1 MTSKTNNFL
10 KIFTPS
16 VLAVLFMVLS
26 GIFATSM
33 HCLIR
38 FATEDH
44 HPFEVAFFR
53 TIFVLLIFLPFVVKN
68 GFKSLK
74 PNNIKLQSYRAVIG
88 SVAMLCMFYGLSI
101 TELAKATA
109 LMFTVPIFATILAII
124 FLKEVV
130 GIRRWSAMFVGFFG
144 ALIVLRP
151 DIELGF
157 GPLLILCGSLMWS
170 SSVLMAKKLTQT
182 DSTLSITFWQ
192 AAGLIPA
199 TFILATQVW
208 QWPSFNQLLMFLLIA
223 IAGTLT
229 HWFLNEALKR
239 AEISALLPLDYLRL
253 IWSVSLGL
261 IFFNEIPPAGLWLGA
276 ALILGAS
283 TYIGVRQAKK
293 KKDELNTGTNISIKT
308 YLPPETGTIEPET

>member
-1 MTSKTNNFL
+1 MTNKTNNL
-10 KIFTPS
+10 PKIFTPS

-38 FATEDH
+38 FATEEN

-68 GFKSLK
+68 GFKTLK
-74 PNNIKLQSYRAVIG
+74 PNNIKLQSYRAIIG
-88 SVAMLCMFYGLSI
+88 SIAMLCMFYGLSI

-130 GIRRWSAMFVGFFG
+130 GIRRWSAMFIGFFG

-208 QWPSFNQLLMFLLIA
+208 QWPNLDQLIMFLLIA

-293 KKDELNTGTNISIKT
+293 KKDELNTNTNISI
-308 YLPPETGTIEPET
+308 

>member
-1 MTSKTNNFL
+1 MTNKTNNL
-10 KIFTPS
+10 PKIFTPS

-38 FATEDH
+38 FATEEN

-68 GFKSLK
+68 GFKTLK
-74 PNNIKLQSYRAVIG
+74 PNNIKLQSYRAIIG
-88 SVAMLCMFYGLSI
+88 SVAMLCMFYG
-101 TELAKATA
+101 
-109 LMFTVPIFATILAII
+109 
-124 FLKEVV
+124 
-130 GIRRWSAMFVGFFG
+130 
-144 ALIVLRP
+144 
-151 DIELGF
+151 
-157 GPLLILCGSLMWS
+157 
-170 SSVLMAKKLTQT
+170 
-182 DSTLSITFWQ
+182 LSITFWQ

-208 QWPSFNQLLMFLLIA
+208 QWPNLDQLIMFLLIA

-293 KKDELNTGTNISIKT
+293 KKDELNTNTNISI
-308 YLPPETGTIEPET
+308 

>member
-1 MTSKTNNFL
+1 MTYKINNFS
-10 KIFTPS
+10 KVFTPS

-38 FATEDH
+38 FATEEN

-53 TIFVLLIFLPFVVKN
+53 TVFVLLIFLPFVVKN
-68 GFKSLK
+68 GFKTLK
-74 PNNIKLQSYRAVIG
+74 PNNIKLQSYRAIIG

-182 DSTLSITFWQ
+182 DSTLTITFWQ

-199 TFILATQVW
+199 TFILAIQVW
-208 QWPSFNQLLMFLLIA
+208 EWPSLNQLFMFLLIA

-253 IWSVSLGL
+253 IWSVSLGF

-283 TYIGVRQAKK
+283 TYIGVRQVKK
-293 KKDELNTGTNISIKT
+293 KKEELNTNTNISI
-308 YLPPETGTIEPET
+308 

>member
-1 MTSKTNNFL
+1 MKKENNF
-10 KIFTPS
+10 FTFLSPS
-16 VLAVLFMVLS
+16 VLAVLFMILS
-26 GIFATSM
+26 GFFATTM

-53 TIFVLLIFLPFVVKN
+53 TIFVLIIFLPLVARN
-68 GFKSLK
+68 GITSLK
-74 PNNIKLQSYRAVIG
+74 SNNVKLQTFRAIVG

-109 LMFTVPIFATILAII
+109 LMFTVPIFATILAIL
-124 FLKEVV
+124 FLKEIV
-130 GIRRWSAMFVGFFG
+130 GVRRWMAMLVGFSG

-157 GPLLILCGSLMWS
+157 GPLLILCASLMWS
-170 SSVLMAKKLTQT
+170 SSMLMAKTLTKT
-182 DSTLSITFWQ
+182 DTISSITFWQ

-199 TFILATQVW
+199 TFILAIQVW
-208 QWPSFNQLLMFLLIA
+208 EWPNLSQLFMFLMIA
-223 IAGTLT
+223 IAGTLV

-253 IWSVSLGL
+253 IWSVSMGF
-261 IFFNEIPPAGLWLGA
+261 IFFNELPKAGLWLGA

-283 TYIGVRQAKK
+283 TYIGIRQTQKK
-293 KKDELNTGTNISIKT
+293 KENLNTNNNISI
-308 YLPPETGTIEPET
+308 

>member
-1 MTSKTNNFL
+1 MKKENNF
-10 KIFTPS
+10 FTFLSPS
-16 VLAVLFMVLS
+16 VLAVLFMILS
-26 GIFATSM
+26 GFFATTM

-53 TIFVLLIFLPFVVKN
+53 TIFVLIIFLPLVARN
-68 GFKSLK
+68 GITSLK
-74 PNNIKLQSYRAVIG
+74 SNNVKLQTFRAIVG

-109 LMFTVPIFATILAII
+109 LMFTVPIFATILAIL
-124 FLKEVV
+124 FLKEIV
-130 GIRRWSAMFVGFFG
+130 GIRRWIAMLVGFSG

-157 GPLLILCGSLMWS
+157 GPLLILCASLMWS
-170 SSVLMAKKLTQT
+170 SSMLMAKTLTKT
-182 DSTLSITFWQ
+182 DTISSITFWQ

-199 TFILATQVW
+199 TFILAIQVW
-208 QWPSFNQLLMFLLIA
+208 EWPSLSQLFMFLMIA
-223 IAGTLT
+223 IAGTLV

-253 IWSVSLGL
+253 IWSVSMGF
-261 IFFNEIPPAGLWLGA
+261 IFFNELPQAGLWLGA

-283 TYIGVRQAKK
+283 TYIGIRQTQKK
-293 KKDELNTGTNISIKT
+293 KENLNTNNNISI
-308 YLPPETGTIEPET
+308 

>member
-1 MTSKTNNFL
+1 MTNKKDNLS

-16 VLAVLFMVLS
+16 ILAILFMVLS

-38 FATEDH
+38 FATEEN

-68 GFKSLK
+68 GFKTLK
-74 PNNIKLQSYRAVIG
+74 PNNIKLQSYRAIIG

-199 TFILATQVW
+199 TFVLATQVW
-208 QWPSFNQLLMFLLIA
+208 EWPNLNQLFMFLLIA

-253 IWSVSLGL
+253 IWSVSLGF

-283 TYIGVRQAKK
+283 TYIGVRQVKK
-293 KKDELNTGTNISIKT
+293 KKEELNTNTNISI
-308 YLPPETGTIEPET
+308 

>member
-1 MTSKTNNFL
+1 MTNKTYNL
-10 KIFTPS
+10 SKIFTPS

-38 FATEDH
+38 FATEEN

-68 GFKSLK
+68 GFKTLK
-74 PNNIKLQSYRAVIG
+74 PNNVKLQSYRAIIG

-130 GIRRWSAMFVGFFG
+130 GIRRWNAMLIGFFG

-208 QWPSFNQLLMFLLIA
+208 QWPNLDQLIMFLLIA

-261 IFFNEIPPAGLWLGA
+261 IFFNEIPPAGLWFGA

-293 KKDELNTGTNISIKT
+293 KKDELNTNTNINI
-308 YLPPETGTIEPET
+308 

>member
-1 MTSKTNNFL
+1 MTNKTNNL
-10 KIFTPS
+10 PKIFTPS

-38 FATEDH
+38 FATEDN

-53 TIFVLLIFLPFVVKN
+53 TIFVLLIFLPFVAKN
-68 GFKSLK
+68 GFKTLK
-74 PNNIKLQSYRAVIG
+74 PNNIKLQSYRAIIG

-199 TFILATQVW
+199 TFVLATQVW
-208 QWPSFNQLLMFLLIA
+208 EWPNLNQLFMFLLIA

-253 IWSVSLGL
+253 IWSVSLGF

-283 TYIGVRQAKK
+283 TYIGVRQVKK
-293 KKDELNTGTNISIKT
+293 KKEELNTNTNISI
-308 YLPPETGTIEPET
+308 

>member
-1 MTSKTNNFL
+1 MKKENNF
-10 KIFTPS
+10 FTFLSPS
-16 VLAVLFMVLS
+16 VLAVLFMILS
-26 GIFATSM
+26 GFFATTM

-53 TIFVLLIFLPFVVKN
+53 TIFVLIIFLPLVARN
-68 GFKSLK
+68 GITSLK
-74 PNNIKLQSYRAVIG
+74 SNNVKLQTFRAIVG

-109 LMFTVPIFATILAII
+109 LMFTVPIFATILAIL
-124 FLKEVV
+124 FLKEIV
-130 GIRRWSAMFVGFFG
+130 GVRRWMAMLVGFSG

-157 GPLLILCGSLMWS
+157 GPLLILCASLMWS
-170 SSVLMAKKLTQT
+170 SSMLMAKTLTKT
-182 DSTLSITFWQ
+182 DTISSITFWQ

-199 TFILATQVW
+199 TFILAIQVW
-208 QWPSFNQLLMFLLIA
+208 EWPSLSQLFMFLMIA
-223 IAGTLT
+223 IAGTLV

-253 IWSVSLGL
+253 IWSVSMGF
-261 IFFNEIPPAGLWLGA
+261 IFFNELPQAGLWFGA

-283 TYIGVRQAKK
+283 TYIGIRQTQKK
-293 KKDELNTGTNISIKT
+293 KENLNTNNNISI
-308 YLPPETGTIEPET
+308 

>member
-1 MTSKTNNFL
+1 MKKENNF
-10 KIFTPS
+10 FTFLSPS
-16 VLAVLFMVLS
+16 VLAVLFMILS
-26 GIFATSM
+26 GFFATTM

-53 TIFVLLIFLPFVVKN
+53 TIFVLIIFLPLVARN
-68 GFKSLK
+68 GITSLK
-74 PNNIKLQSYRAVIG
+74 SNNVKLQTFRAIVG

-109 LMFTVPIFATILAII
+109 LMFTVPIFATILAIL
-124 FLKEVV
+124 FLKEIV
-130 GIRRWSAMFVGFFG
+130 GIRRWMAMLVGFSG

-157 GPLLILCGSLMWS
+157 GPLLILCASLMWS
-170 SSVLMAKKLTQT
+170 SSMLMAKTLTKT
-182 DSTLSITFWQ
+182 DTISSITFWQ

-199 TFILATQVW
+199 TFILAIQVW
-208 QWPSFNQLLMFLLIA
+208 EWPSLSQLFMFLMIA
-223 IAGTLT
+223 IAGTLV

-253 IWSVSLGL
+253 IWSVSMGF
-261 IFFNEIPPAGLWLGA
+261 IFFNELPQAGLWFGA

-283 TYIGVRQAKK
+283 TYIGIRQTQKK
-293 KKDELNTGTNISIKT
+293 KENLNTNNNISI
-308 YLPPETGTIEPET
+308 

>member
-1 MTSKTNNFL
+1 MTNKKNNL
-10 KIFTPS
+10 SKIFTPS
-16 VLAVLFMVLS
+16 ILAILFMVLS

-38 FATEDH
+38 FATEEN

-68 GFKSLK
+68 GFKTLK
-74 PNNIKLQSYRAVIG
+74 PNNIKLQSYRAIIG

-208 QWPSFNQLLMFLLIA
+208 EWPNLNQLFMFLLIA

-253 IWSVSLGL
+253 IWSVSLGF

-283 TYIGVRQAKK
+283 TYIGVRQVKK
-293 KKDELNTGTNISIKT
+293 KKEELNTNTNISI
-308 YLPPETGTIEPET
+308 

>member
-1 MTSKTNNFL
+1 MTNKKNNL
-10 KIFTPS
+10 SKIFTPS
-16 VLAVLFMVLS
+16 ILAILFMVLS

-38 FATEDH
+38 FATEEN

-68 GFKSLK
+68 GFKTLK
-74 PNNIKLQSYRAVIG
+74 PNNIKLQSYRAIIG

-124 FLKEVV
+124 FLKEMV
-130 GIRRWSAMFVGFFG
+130 GIRRWSAMFIGFFG

-208 QWPSFNQLLMFLLIA
+208 QWPNLNQLFMFLLIA

-253 IWSVSLGL
+253 IWSVSLGF

-283 TYIGVRQAKK
+283 TYIGVRQVKK
-293 KKDELNTGTNISIKT
+293 KKEELNTNTNISI
-308 YLPPETGTIEPET
+308 

>member
-1 MTSKTNNFL
+1 MINKTYNL
-10 KIFTPS
+10 SKIFTPS

-38 FATEDH
+38 FATEEN

-68 GFKSLK
+68 GFKTLK
-74 PNNIKLQSYRAVIG
+74 PNNVKLQSYRAIIG

-130 GIRRWSAMFVGFFG
+130 GIRRWSAMLIGFFG

-182 DSTLSITFWQ
+182 DSTLCITFWQ

-208 QWPSFNQLLMFLLIA
+208 QWPNLDQLMMFLLIA

-261 IFFNEIPPAGLWLGA
+261 IFFNEIPPAGLWFGA

-293 KKDELNTGTNISIKT
+293 KKDELNTNTNINI
-308 YLPPETGTIEPET
+308 

>member
-1 MTSKTNNFL
+1 MTNKKNNL
-10 KIFTPS
+10 SKIFTPS
-16 VLAVLFMVLS
+16 ILAILFMVLS

-38 FATEDH
+38 FATEEN

-68 GFKSLK
+68 GFKTLK
-74 PNNIKLQSYRAVIG
+74 PNNIKLQSYRAIIG

-199 TFILATQVW
+199 TFVLATQVW
-208 QWPSFNQLLMFLLIA
+208 EWPNLNQLFMFLLIA

-253 IWSVSLGL
+253 IWSVSLGF

-283 TYIGVRQAKK
+283 TYIGVRQVKK
-293 KKDELNTGTNISIKT
+293 KKEELNTNTDISI
-308 YLPPETGTIEPET
+308 

>member
-1 MTSKTNNFL
+1 MNKENNSKVF
-10 KIFTPS
+10 FTPS
-16 VLAVLFMVLS
+16 VLAVFFMIFS
-26 GIFATSM
+26 GFFATTM

-53 TIFVLLIFLPFVVKN
+53 TVFVLIIFLPLVVRN
-68 GFKSLK
+68 GMNSLK
-74 PNNIKLQSYRAVIG
+74 SNNIKLQSFRAVVG

-124 FLKEVV
+124 FLKEIV
-130 GIRRWSAMFVGFFG
+130 GIRRWIAMLVGFSG

-157 GPLLILCGSLMWS
+157 GPLLILCASLMWS
-170 SSVLMAKKLTQT
+170 SSMLMAKTLTKT
-182 DSTLSITFWQ
+182 DTTLSITFWQ

-199 TFILATQVW
+199 TFLLAIQVW
-208 QWPSFNQLLMFLLIA
+208 EWPTLSQIFMFLMIA
-223 IAGTLT
+223 IAGTLV

-253 IWSVSLGL
+253 IWSVSMGF
-261 IFFNEIPPAGLWLGA
+261 IFFNELPHAGLWLGA

-283 TYIGVRQAKK
+283 TYIGIRQAKK
-293 KKDELNTGTNISIKT
+293 KKDELNTNSNI
-308 YLPPETGTIEPET
+308 TI

>member
-1 MTSKTNNFL
+1 MKKNNDKSK
-10 KIFTPS
+10 KILTPAVS
-16 VLAVLFMVLS
+16 AVLFMVLS
-26 GIFATSM
+26 GIFATTM

-38 FATEDH
+38 FATEEN

-53 TIFVLLIFLPFVVKN
+53 TIFVLLIFLPVVIKN

-74 PNNIKLQSYRAVIG
+74 PNNIKLQFFRALIG

-151 DIELGF
+151 DIELEF
-157 GPLLILCGSLMWS
+157 GQLLILCGSLMWS

-182 DSTLSITFWQ
+182 DNTLNITFWQ

-208 QWPSFNQLLMFLLIA
+208 EWPSLSQLFMFLLIA

-239 AEISALLPLDYLRL
+239 AEISVLLPLDYLRL
-253 IWSVSLGL
+253 IWSVSLGF
-261 IFFNEIPPAGLWLGA
+261 IFFSETPTAGLWLGA

-283 TYIGVRQAKK
+283 TYIGIRQVKK
-293 KKDELNTGTNISIKT
+293 KKEELNTSTNINI
-308 YLPPETGTIEPET
+308 

>member
-74 PNNIKLQSYRAVIG
+74 PNNIKLQSYRAIIG

-199 TFILATQVW
+199 TFILAIQVW

-293 KKDELNTGTNISIKT
+293 KKDELNTGTNISI
-308 YLPPETGTIEPET
+308 

>member
-1 MTSKTNNFL
+1 MNKDNKTS
-10 KIFTPS
+10 KIFTPA
-16 VLAVLFMVLS
+16 VLAVFFMIFS
-26 GIFATSM
+26 GLFATSM

-38 FATEDH
+38 FATEEN

-53 TIFVLLIFLPFVVKN
+53 TIFVLIIFLPVVAKN
-68 GFKSLK
+68 GFNSLK
-74 PNNIKLQSYRAVIG
+74 PYNIKLQTYRALVG

-124 FLKEVV
+124 FLKEIV
-130 GIRRWSAMFVGFFG
+130 GIRRWSAKFVGFTG

-151 DIELGF
+151 DVQLGL
-157 GPLLILCGSLMWS
+157 GPLLILCGSLLWS

-182 DSTLSITFWQ
+182 DNTMTITFWQ

-199 TFILATQVW
+199 TFVLATQVW
-208 QWPSFNQLLMFLLIA
+208 EWPTLNQLFMFLLIA
-223 IAGTLT
+223 IAGTMT

-253 IWSVSLGL
+253 IWSVSLGF
-261 IFFNEIPPAGLWLGA
+261 IFFDELPHAGLWLGA

-283 TYIGVRQAKK
+283 TYIGIRQSKK
-293 KKDELNTGTNISIKT
+293 RKEELNTNSNINI
-308 YLPPETGTIEPET
+308 

>member
-1 MTSKTNNFL
+1 MTNKKNNL
-10 KIFTPS
+10 SKIFTPS
-16 VLAVLFMVLS
+16 ILAILFMVLS

-38 FATEDH
+38 FATEEN

-53 TIFVLLIFLPFVVKN
+53 TIFVLLILLPFVVKN
-68 GFKSLK
+68 GFKTLK
-74 PNNIKLQSYRAVIG
+74 PNNIKLQSYRAIIG

-124 FLKEVV
+124 FLKEMV
-130 GIRRWSAMFVGFFG
+130 GIRRWSAMFIGFFG

-208 QWPSFNQLLMFLLIA
+208 QWPNLDQLIMFLLIA

-293 KKDELNTGTNISIKT
+293 KKDELNTNTNISI
-308 YLPPETGTIEPET
+308 

>member
-1 MTSKTNNFL
+1 MNKENNSKVF
-10 KIFTPS
+10 FTPP
-16 VLAVLFMVLS
+16 VLAVFFMIFS
-26 GIFATSM
+26 GFFATTM

-53 TIFVLLIFLPFVVKN
+53 TIFVLIIFLPLVARN
-68 GFKSLK
+68 GISSLK
-74 PNNIKLQSYRAVIG
+74 SNNIKLQTFRAIVG

-109 LMFTVPIFATILAII
+109 LMFTVPIFATILAIL
-124 FLKEVV
+124 FLKEIV
-130 GIRRWSAMFVGFFG
+130 GIRRWIAMLIGFSG

-157 GPLLILCGSLMWS
+157 GPLLILCASLMWS
-170 SSVLMAKKLTQT
+170 SSMLMAKTLTKT
-182 DSTLSITFWQ
+182 DSISSITFWQ

-199 TFILATQVW
+199 TFILAIPVW
-208 QWPSFNQLLMFLLIA
+208 QWPNLNQLFMFLMIA
-223 IAGTLT
+223 IAGTLV

-253 IWSVSLGL
+253 IWSVSMGF
-261 IFFNEIPPAGLWLGA
+261 IFFNELPHAGLWFGA

-283 TYIGVRQAKK
+283 TYIGIRQAQKK
-293 KKDELNTGTNISIKT
+293 KEELNTNSNISI
-308 YLPPETGTIEPET
+308 

>member
-1 MTSKTNNFL
+1 MNKENNYKVF
-10 KIFTPS
+10 FTPP
-16 VLAVLFMVLS
+16 VLAVFFMIFS
-26 GIFATSM
+26 GFFATTM

-53 TIFVLLIFLPFVVKN
+53 TIFVLIIFLPLVARN
-68 GFKSLK
+68 GITSLK
-74 PNNIKLQSYRAVIG
+74 SNNVKLQTFRAIVG

-109 LMFTVPIFATILAII
+109 LMFTVPIFATILAIL
-124 FLKEVV
+124 FLKEIV
-130 GIRRWSAMFVGFFG
+130 GIRRWIAMLVGFSG

-157 GPLLILCGSLMWS
+157 GPLLILCASLMWS
-170 SSVLMAKKLTQT
+170 SSMLMAKTLTKT
-182 DSTLSITFWQ
+182 DSISSITFWQ

-199 TFILATQVW
+199 TFILAVPVW
-208 QWPSFNQLLMFLLIA
+208 QWPNLSQLFMFLMIA
-223 IAGTLT
+223 IAGTLV

-253 IWSVSLGL
+253 IWSVSMGF
-261 IFFNEIPPAGLWLGA
+261 IFFNELPHAGLWFGA

-283 TYIGVRQAKK
+283 TYIGIRQAQKK
-293 KKDELNTGTNISIKT
+293 KEELNTNSNISI
-308 YLPPETGTIEPET
+308 

>member
-1 MTSKTNNFL
+1 MTNKTNNL
-10 KIFTPS
+10 PKIFTPS

-38 FATEDH
+38 FATEEN

-68 GFKSLK
+68 GFKTLK
-74 PNNIKLQSYRAVIG
+74 PNNIKLQSYRAIIG

-130 GIRRWSAMFVGFFG
+130 GIRRWSAMFIGFFG

-208 QWPSFNQLLMFLLIA
+208 QWPNLDQLIMFLLIA

-253 IWSVSLGL
+253 IWSVLLGL

-293 KKDELNTGTNISIKT
+293 KKDELNTNTNISI
-308 YLPPETGTIEPET
+308 